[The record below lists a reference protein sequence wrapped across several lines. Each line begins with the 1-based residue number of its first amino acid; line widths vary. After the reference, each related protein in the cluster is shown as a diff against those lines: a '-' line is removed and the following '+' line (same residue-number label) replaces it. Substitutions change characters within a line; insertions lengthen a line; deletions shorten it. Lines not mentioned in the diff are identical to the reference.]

1 MTIALTHFSPTLNV
15 FENLVRMK
23 RLISKAKENDII
35 VMPEG
40 CLSGYNESLSFLN
53 SSVAFHIESSLEQL
67 QSIVDE
73 KNIHLIFGSCIL
85 EKGSWYNA
93 GIYMAPHRIRFIYKK
108 VNLAFHEREYLQSG
122 NELSCFRLHQG
133 DLSITAS
140 IQLCREIRFPEQWKA
155 LAQEGSQITFYLTNV
170 TNSDNLLVWNAHL
183 ISRAAENQR
192 FLVSSNIS
200 HPEQGCSSMVI
211 SPFGNIIKKLP
222 ADIDSIER
230 ISIDLNENSN
240 WYLSQT
246 RRDVVNIVTNL
257 KN

>member
-1 MTIALTHFSPTLNV
+1 ML
-15 FENLVRMK
+15 ENLVRMK
-23 RLISKAKENDII
+23 RLISKAKGNDII

-40 CLSGYNESLSFLN
+40 CLSGYNESLAFLN

-93 GIYMAPHRIRFIYKK
+93 GIYMAPHKISYIYKK

-122 NELSCFRLHQG
+122 NELSCFRLQQG

-155 LAQEGSQITFYLTNV
+155 LAQQGSQITFYLTNV
-170 TNSDNLLVWNAHL
+170 TNSNNLLVWNAHL
-183 ISRAAENQR
+183 VSRAAENQR
-192 FLVSSNIS
+192 FVVSSNIS
-200 HPEQGCSSMVI
+200 HPEQGCSSMII
-211 SPFGNIIKKLP
+211 SPHGNIIKKLP
-222 ADIDSIER
+222 ADIESIER